1 MTEQYQPMITGKNT
15 SNTSFGI
22 NLLGLILGTLCV
34 IPFRFFDDVNLTTVF
49 IVFAVTTTLSIIA
62 MEYLLYPKTS
72 PLGRLRIQR
81 KLSWKRV
88 LYKEVALLTAFA
100 GIGLLYFLF
109 PMFTYNDFKLQYFPF
124 LKVILPWLLILS
136 IPYFALMDK
145 LDTEEKDIYYKI
157 GYAVI
162 HRKKTLTRFEL
173 ANFIRSWLVKAF
185 WLSLMQP
192 AMVGKLKW
200 LVNYD
205 WDMMIDNPVEWYWT
219 ATVICFFIDLS
230 FASIGYMMNFKMAG
244 TQTKTAEPTL
254 LGWMVA
260 IMCYWPFWGVLFYQF
275 FFKYDSGQQWMKFF
289 ETGSFIWYAWF
300 IAIIGLEFLYAM
312 ATVAGGIRFSNLTY
326 RGLWNTGPY
335 RWTKHPAYVFKN
347 LSWWLISMPFMQ
359 TGWQNAL
366 RASLLLLGVNII
378 YYLRA
383 KTEERHLSHYPEY
396 EAYALEMNDK
406 SIFRWCAKLLPF
418 LKYKPLKK
426 DKRLF

>member
-72 PLGRLRIQR
+72 PLGRLHIQR

-136 IPYFALMDK
+136 LPYFALMDK

-162 HRKKTLTRFEL
+162 HRKKTITRFEL
-173 ANFIRSWLVKAF
+173 TNFVRSWLVKAF

-205 WDMMIDNPVEWYWT
+205 WHMMIDNPVEWYWT
-219 ATVICFFIDLS
+219 ATVICFFIDLA
-230 FASIGYMMNFKMAG
+230 FASIGYMMNFKIVG

-254 LGWMVA
+254 FGWMVA

-300 IAIIGLEFLYAM
+300 IAIIGLEFLYAL

-366 RASLLLLGVNII
+366 RASLLLFGVNII

-406 SIFRWCAKLLPF
+406 SIFRWCTKLLPF

-426 DKRLF
+426 EERLF

>member
-1 MTEQYQPMITGKNT
+1 
-15 SNTSFGI
+15 
-22 NLLGLILGTLCV
+22 
-34 IPFRFFDDVNLTTVF
+34 
-49 IVFAVTTTLSIIA
+49 
-62 MEYLLYPKTS
+62 
-72 PLGRLRIQR
+72 
-81 KLSWKRV
+81 
-88 LYKEVALLTAFA
+88 
-100 GIGLLYFLF
+100 
-109 PMFTYNDFKLQYFPF
+109 
-124 LKVILPWLLILS
+124 
-136 IPYFALMDK
+136 
-145 LDTEEKDIYYKI
+145 
-157 GYAVI
+157 
-162 HRKKTLTRFEL
+162 
-173 ANFIRSWLVKAF
+173 
-185 WLSLMQP
+185 
-192 AMVGKLKW
+192 
-200 LVNYD
+200 
-205 WDMMIDNPVEWYWT
+205 
-219 ATVICFFIDLS
+219 
-230 FASIGYMMNFKMAG
+230 
-244 TQTKTAEPTL
+244 
-254 LGWMVA
+254 
-260 IMCYWPFWGVLFYQF
+260 MCYWPFWGVLFYQF

-300 IAIIGLEFLYAM
+300 IAIIGLEFLYAL

-406 SIFRWCAKLLPF
+406 SIFRWCTKLLPF